1 MKGMK
6 PARLLLLRAVVD
18 GRRRRL
24 GACPRAQRRTV
35 RQPKRAPLRAEA
47 PARGAALSGFSAIQF
62 EVPAFTLHDLDGRT
76 VSAADLRGKVTIINF
91 WATWCGPCR
100 IEIPDLIALQ
110 NKYRSQLQVVGIS
123 EDEISA
129 DQVKQFAAANK
140 MNYPIAMT
148 TPAIEQ
154 VFPGITALPTTY
166 IVDRD
171 GRIVMRHAGTLNPA
185 LTEAE
190 TRSLA
195 GLPVDAK
202 IEQVDR
208 MQKAQLENGAQATSI
223 PGVDL
228 AKLTREQRAAAL
240 QRLNSEGCTCGCD
253 LSVAKCRIDD
263 PTCGVSLPL
272 AKAMVNQIA
281 KR

>member
-1 MKGMK
+1 MRAAPLAGVG
-6 PARLLLLRAVVD
+6 LLLVLAGAGWAVV
-18 GRRRRL
+18 
-24 GACPRAQRRTV
+24 RTRNTAPPTPEV
-35 RQPKRAPLRAEA
+35 RIGPMADAGVRTIRFFRD
-47 PARGAALSGFSAIQF
+47 PA
-62 EVPAFTLHDLDGRT
+62 EVPAFTLRDLDGRT
-76 VSAADLRGKVTIINF
+76 VSAADLRGKVAIINF

-110 NKYRSQLQVVGIS
+110 NKYSTQLRVVGIS
-123 EDEISA
+123 EDEIPPE
-129 DQVKQFAAANK
+129 QVKQFAVVHK
-140 MNYPIAMT
+140 MSYTVAMT
-148 TPAIEQ
+148 TPEIERM
-154 VFPGITALPTTY
+154 FPGINALPTTY

-171 GRIVMRHAGTLNPA
+171 GRVVMRHAGTLNAA

-202 IEQVDR
+202 VERIDR
-208 MQKAQLENGAQATSI
+208 IQKAQLENGAQATSI
-223 PGVDL
+223 PGIDL
-228 AKLTREQRAAAL
+228 AKLTREQRSAAL

-272 AKAMVNQIA
+272 AKAMVNQIV

>member
-1 MKGMK
+1 MKAASLFLVG
-6 PARLLLLRAVVD
+6 LLMVAAGAGWALVRAHNAQPQAAQVSVES
-18 GRRRRL
+18 
-24 GACPRAQRRTV
+24 PRAASVGTIRFFRDPVQ
-35 RQPKRAPLRAEA
+35 
-47 PARGAALSGFSAIQF
+47 
-62 EVPAFTLHDLDGRT
+62 VPAFTLRDLQGHT

-110 NKYRSQLQVVGIS
+110 NKYRSQLQIIGIS

-140 MNYPIAMT
+140 MNYTVAMT
-148 TPAIEQ
+148 TPEIERL
-154 VFPGITALPTTY
+154 FPGINSLPTTY

-171 GRIVMRHAGTLNPA
+171 GRIVMRHMGTLNPA

-202 IEQVDR
+202 VEQVDR
-208 MQKAQLENGAQATSI
+208 MQKAQLENGAQAMSI
-223 PGVDL
+223 PGIDL

-263 PTCGVSLPL
+263 PSCGVSLPL
-272 AKAMVNQIA
+272 AKAMVNQIV

>member
-1 MKGMK
+1 MKTASLFVVGLLMVAGGAGWAFVRAHSAAS
-6 PARLLLLRAVVD
+6 PAAEVSV
-18 GRRRRL
+18 
-24 GACPRAQRRTV
+24 ASAQPGPVRTIRFFRDPV
-35 RQPKRAPLRAEA
+35 Q
-47 PARGAALSGFSAIQF
+47 
-62 EVPAFTLHDLDGRT
+62 VPAFTVRDLQGRAI
-76 VSAADLRGKVTIINF
+76 SAAGLRGKVTIINF

-110 NKYRSQLQVVGIS
+110 NKYRSQLQVIGIS

-140 MNYPIAMT
+140 MNYAVAMT
-148 TPAIEQ
+148 TPEIERL
-154 VFPGITALPTTY
+154 FPGINSLPTTY

-202 IEQVDR
+202 VEQVDR
-208 MQKAQLENGAQATSI
+208 IQKAQLENGAQAMSI
-223 PGVDL
+223 PGIDL
-228 AKLTREQRAAAL
+228 AKLTREQRGAAL

-253 LSVAKCRIDD
+253 LSIAKCRIDD
-263 PTCGVSLPL
+263 PSCGVSLPL
-272 AKAMVNQIA
+272 AKAMVNQIV

>member
-1 MKGMK
+1 MKAASLFVVGLLMVAGGAGWAFVRAHS
-6 PARLLLLRAVVD
+6 PA
-18 GRRRRL
+18 
-24 GACPRAQRRTV
+24 
-35 RQPKRAPLRAEA
+35 A
-47 PARGAALSGFSAIQF
+47 PAAEMNVASAQPGPVRTIRFFRDPVQ
-62 EVPAFTLHDLDGRT
+62 VPAFTVRDLQGRT
-76 VSAADLRGKVTIINF
+76 ISAADLRGKVTIINF

-129 DQVKQFAAANK
+129 DQVKQFVAANK
-140 MNYPIAMT
+140 MNYTVAMT
-148 TPAIEQ
+148 TPEIERL
-154 VFPGITALPTTY
+154 FPGINSLPTTF

-171 GRIVMRHAGTLNPA
+171 GRVVMRHTGTLNPA

-202 IEQVDR
+202 VEQVDR
-208 MQKAQLENGAQATSI
+208 MQKAQLENGAQAMSI
-223 PGVDL
+223 PGIDL

-263 PTCGVSLPL
+263 PSCGVSLPL

>member
-1 MKGMK
+1 MKAASLFVVG
-6 PARLLLLRAVVD
+6 LLLVAAGAGWALVRAHNAASPAAEASVAASQT
-18 GRRRRL
+18 
-24 GACPRAQRRTV
+24 GAVRTIRFFRDPVQVPSFTV
-35 RQPKRAPLRAEA
+35 R
-47 PARGAALSGFSAIQF
+47 
-62 EVPAFTLHDLDGRT
+62 DLQGRT
-76 VSAADLRGKVTIINF
+76 ISTADLKGKVTIINF

-100 IEIPDLIALQ
+100 MEIPDLIALQ

-129 DQVKQFAAANK
+129 EQVQQFVAANK
-140 MNYPIAMT
+140 MNYTVVMT
-148 TPAIEQ
+148 TPEIER

-166 IVDRD
+166 IVDRE
-171 GRIVMRHAGTLNPA
+171 GRIVMRHAGTLNAA

-202 IEQVDR
+202 VEQVDR
-208 MQKAQLENGAQATSI
+208 MQKAQLENGAQAMSI
-223 PGVDL
+223 PGIDL
-228 AKLTREQRAAAL
+228 AKLTREQRSAAL

-253 LSVAKCRIDD
+253 LSIAKCRIDD
-263 PTCGVSLPL
+263 PGCGVSLPL
-272 AKAMVNQIA
+272 AKAMVNQIV

>member
-1 MKGMK
+1 MKAASLFLVGLVMVAGGAGWAFVRAHNAAS
-6 PARLLLLRAVVD
+6 PAAEVSVRS
-18 GRRRRL
+18 
-24 GACPRAQRRTV
+24 AQSAQPGQVRTIRFFRDPVQVPSFTV
-35 RQPKRAPLRAEA
+35 R
-47 PARGAALSGFSAIQF
+47 
-62 EVPAFTLHDLDGRT
+62 DLQGRSI
-76 VSAADLRGKVTIINF
+76 SAADLKGKVTIINF

-110 NKYRSQLQVVGIS
+110 NKYRSQLQIIGIS

-129 DQVKQFAAANK
+129 DEVKRFVAASR
-140 MNYPIAMT
+140 MNYTVAMT
-148 TPAIEQ
+148 TPEIER

-171 GRIVMRHAGTLNPA
+171 GRIVMRHAGTLNAA

-202 IEQVDR
+202 VEQVDR
-208 MQKAQLENGAQATSI
+208 MQKAQLENGAQAMSI
-223 PGVDL
+223 PGIDL
-228 AKLTREQRAAAL
+228 AKLTREQRGAAL

-253 LSVAKCRIDD
+253 LSIAKCRIDD
-263 PTCGVSLPL
+263 PGCGVSLPL
-272 AKAMVNQIA
+272 AKAMVNQIV